1 MYFAALLYTALVKVT
16 FNMLQIQDPEVSQLT
31 YEQQGY
37 DQQNIIVINYID
49 QHPALDLPFRS
60 YFLLAVASSLFALG
74 IWAAYFNGYFTFAGN
89 SISPLTWHIHE
100 MIFGFGAT
108 VAVGFILTAAQTWTG
123 QPSIKGWPVLGFIAL
138 WLLIRVEL
146 FINLPSTIIIAIVLQ
161 SFWWLG
167 SIVVFT
173 RLVLKSKNRRNYLFI
188 PLLSVLM
195 LLNITLLLLDF
206 NGHYELTR
214 HIARTCVLM
223 FCLLMGILGGRVIPF
238 FTVSGAKLSPI
249 TSPSWLTPLL
259 TITSISGVVVF
270 FSSAFFYFP
279 FSPAGLMI
287 AAGVLHLIRQGY
299 WRSFATRN
307 IALLWSLHLSYFSL
321 GLGLILLGLS
331 YLSADGT
338 GFIQLAIPFGDALHV
353 ITIAAMGLMIFAMM
367 SRVSLGHT
375 GRALTPSKLVSWI
388 FFLIM
393 ISALARAILPSL
405 SFLPILMNQTLVAW
419 NISALAWLIAGVLFL
434 KVYLPILTTKKI
446 EKHFNR

>member
-1 MYFAALLYTALVKVT
+1 MALAKGT
-16 FNMLQIQDPEVSQLT
+16 FNMLKIQDPEIAQLT
-31 YEQQGY
+31 YDHKNNVQQSSAHQSYAQKGTSAL
-37 DQQNIIVINYID
+37 NYID
-49 QHPALDLPFRS
+49 QHPVLDLPFRS
-60 YFLLAVASSLFALG
+60 YFLLAVVSSLFALG
-74 IWAAYFNGYFTFAGN
+74 IWAAYFNGYFIFSGTA
-89 SISPLTWHIHE
+89 ISPLAWHIHE

-123 QPSIKGWPVLGFIAL
+123 QQSIKGLPVLAFITL
-138 WLLIRVEL
+138 WLLVRIALV
-146 FINLPSTIIIAIVLQ
+146 INLPSTIIIAIVLQ

-167 SIVVFT
+167 TIFVFT
-173 RLVLKSKNRRNYLFI
+173 GLVIKSSNRRNYLFV

-195 LLNITLLLLDF
+195 LLNIALLLLDF
-206 NGHYELTR
+206 YGEHQLTR
-214 HIARTCVLM
+214 HIARTSVLM

-238 FTVSGAKLSPI
+238 FTVSGAKLAPIKSPN
-249 TSPSWLTPLL
+249 WLTQLL
-259 TITSISGVVVF
+259 TITSISGVLVF
-270 FSSAFFYFP
+270 FSSAFIDLP

-287 AAGVLHLIRQGY
+287 AAGVLHLIRQCY

-307 IALLWSLHLSYFSL
+307 IALLWSLHVSYFSL

-331 YLSADGT
+331 YMPANGI
-338 GFIQLAIPFGDALHV
+338 GFIQLTISFGDALHL

-367 SRVSLGHT
+367 SRVSLGHA

-393 ISALARAILPSL
+393 ISALGRT
-405 SFLPILMNQTLVAW
+405 FLPVITTQPLLSW

-434 KVYLPILTTKKI
+434 KVYLPILTTKKV